1 MDRTKIINTLGL
13 VPDGAFAISDM
24 QMVEWG
30 RDIVLTCD
38 YRTVSMEGNPDD
50 PISFQIVFRDCRE
63 VKYRIYAHISA
74 HEEGHVSKFADI
86 AELSLGKDG
95 HRRDANILTTH
106 FSVTISYGK
115 LNLEMNDKV
124 YSLA

>member
-1 MDRTKIINTLGL
+1 MDRMKIVNTLGL
-13 VPDGAFAISDM
+13 VPDGALAITDM
-24 QMVEWG
+24 QMVDWG

-38 YRTVSMEGNPDD
+38 YRTVTGEGVADD
-50 PISFQIVFRDCRE
+50 PVTFQLIFRDCRE

-74 HEEGHVSKFADI
+74 HEQGHVSKFADV
-86 AELSLGKDG
+86 AEILLGQGK

-115 LNLEMNDKV
+115 LQVEYNDEA
-124 YSLA
+124 YDL